1 MLTISCG
8 AVELSSTVQL
18 HNNYEILWKLW
29 MTKHFVPV
37 YRCGTRISQV
47 SCIDRACAGDAG
59 LRKRAS
65 YGPPSCLGRL
75 ICRLD
80 TL

>member
-1 MLTISCG
+1 MLTIYCG

-37 YRCGTRISQV
+37 YRCDVLWNGEHIQCPFVFARNLKKFSIDVFVVVLGT
-47 SCIDRACAGDAG
+47 
-59 LRKRAS
+59 
-65 YGPPSCLGRL
+65 
-75 ICRLD
+75 
-80 TL
+80 